1 MSAPMIAAI
10 DVGSNAMRMA
20 IARVENDRQLALVD
34 NIRQPVRLGQDVFT
48 KRRFSE
54 EVIERASETFTE
66 FRRFMD
72 QRGVTRW
79 RAVGTSAVR
88 EALNRDIFIDRV
100 ADASG
105 IALMPIGGEEEAR
118 LVSLAVTERVD
129 LRGKLAMLVDI
140 GGGSVEV
147 TLMADGKIIATES
160 FKMGAVRL
168 LQELEEKKFGERKFV
183 QLAREYVDATRRR
196 IRKEI
201 GNQKI
206 DVCVGTGGNV
216 EALGDLRRE
225 LWDKPNDAL
234 SEDEL
239 ESLIKKLQGMTY
251 EERVRELD
259 LRPDRAD
266 VIVPAAIV
274 LQEIVRQSGVKQVLI
289 PHVGL
294 KDGLLLDVMREVSSE
309 KSRLRREQA
318 LASAMQLGRKYSF
331 DEQHAGTVARFAA
344 QLFDDTKALHH
355 LDDEYRL
362 LLETAAWLHDIG
374 MFIGAAGH
382 HKHTYYI
389 IHNSPLIG
397 LSDEQRELV
406 ANIARYHRKNSPSSQ
421 HEPYRNLSSRQRVA
435 VSKLA
440 ALLRLANAL
449 DTEHAAKVTSV
460 SVEYKKPNFKVR
472 LKGDGDLLLEK
483 WAIVKKCA
491 LVEEVF
497 GVKMAVVEE

>member
-1 MSAPMIAAI
+1 MIAAI

-20 IARVENDRQLALVD
+20 IARAEKDRQLELVD
-34 NIRQPVRLGQDVFT
+34 NVRQPVRLGQDVFT

-54 EVIERASETFTE
+54 ETIERASDTFTE
-66 FRRFMD
+66 FRRLLD

-105 IALMPIGGEEEAR
+105 ISLTPIGGEEEAR
-118 LVSLAVTERVD
+118 LVALAVGERVA
-129 LRGKLAMLVDI
+129 LKGKLAMLVDI

-147 TLMADGKIIATES
+147 TLMADGNIIATES

-168 LQELEEKKFGERKFV
+168 LQELEAKKFGERRFM
-183 QLAREYVDATRRR
+183 QLTREYVDATRKR

-206 DVCVGTGGNV
+206 DLLIGTGGNV
-216 EALGDLRRE
+216 EALGDLRQE

-234 SEDEL
+234 GEDEL
-239 ESLIKKLQGMTY
+239 DSLVKKLQGMTF
-251 EERVRELD
+251 EQRVRELE

-274 LQEIVRQSGVKQVLI
+274 LQQIVKQAGVKQALI

-294 KDGLLLDVMREVSSE
+294 KDGLLLDLVREVSTE
-309 KSRLRREQA
+309 KNRLRREQVI
-318 LASAMQLGRKYSF
+318 ASAIQLGRKYAF
-331 DEQHAGTVARFAA
+331 DEQHAGTVARFAS
-344 QLFDDTKALHH
+344 QLFDDTRQLHR
-355 LDDEYRL
+355 LDEEYRL
-362 LLETAAWLHDIG
+362 LLEAAAWLHDIG
-374 MFIGAAGH
+374 MFVNAAGH
-382 HKHTYYI
+382 HKHSFYI
-389 IHNSPLIG
+389 INASPLIG
-397 LSDEQRELV
+397 LSDGQRGMV
-406 ANIARYHRKNSPSSQ
+406 ANVARYHRKNLPTTQ
-421 HEPYRNLSSRQRVA
+421 HEPYRNLSARDRMA

-440 ALLRLANAL
+440 GILRLANAL
-449 DTEHAAKVTSV
+449 DTEHAAKVASV
-460 SVEYKKPNFKVR
+460 AVEYKKPNLTVR

-491 LVEEVF
+491 LLEEVF
-497 GVKMAVVEE
+497 GVKLAVEEG